1 MHPTKKIAPG
11 AFDAQGLAN
20 IEQLDSAAQRDFT
33 PDAAA
38 SALQIGLEAVTA
50 SALQLLG
57 GNPHASLIGAH
68 AAIKAISAAA
78 DTLAAI
84 VGRGS

>member
-38 SALQIGLEAVTA
+38 SALQ
-50 SALQLLG
+50 LLG